1 MRETS
6 VRETPVTIRAWNF
19 PQDCQWGN
27 LDRLPGRCLM
37 QSVSDSNQFLQW
49 QGSLYWGWI
58 SIVAVLHK
66 GCIAHIAH
74 TWLSQVT
81 NLASSLKT
89 MSQLQFWA
97 GDKWNRQN
105 NKSFFAVKNLTEE
118 VHILFRSI
126 ESANQP
132 SPMEKSSTTTLH
144 YIMQNDSACVLT
156 PPPPAV
162 RQLPVMYLVPNPKV
176 NLS

>member
-1 MRETS
+1 MTTS
-6 VRETPVTIRAWNF
+6 CSDLVDVPRIVSEEIWTM
-19 PQDCQWGN
+19 Q
-27 LDRLPGRCLM
+27 LPGRCLM
-37 QSVSDSNQFLQW
+37 QSVSDTNQFLQW
-49 QGSLYWGWI
+49 QGSLYWGQI

-74 TWLSQVT
+74 IWLSQGT

-118 VHILFRSI
+118 VHILDPEALRVQK
-126 ESANQP
+126 QP